1 MGRPR
6 IVEINY
12 HVFESALRTAAA
24 EGTRLEPTEK
34 VRWAQWVKENAV
46 KEAAF
51 RSYCKGQY
59 EQLKAVIL
67 DQEGPWKGYYLMSS
81 VEEVCLKWD
90 READS

>member
-12 HVFESALRTAAA
+12 HDFVSALRTAAS

-34 VRWAQWVKENAV
+34 DRWAQWVKDNEV

-51 RSYCKGQY
+51 RSYCKGQF

-67 DQEGPWKGYYLMSS
+67 D
-81 VEEVCLKWD
+81 
-90 READS
+90 